1 MQRFVNPRARA
12 RTATNDFG
20 ATFTDSPVRVAR
32 GKRREKNSRRSSLL
46 AFIYK
51 ASQVQVPGTVQ
62 SDNKYSSACFY
73 SQTVIIVIQ
82 IKSNII

>member
-51 ASQVQVPGTVQ
+51 ASQVQLL
-62 SDNKYSSACFY
+62 F
-73 SQTVIIVIQ
+73 SQTISTQAPVSTVRQ
-82 IKSNII
+82 